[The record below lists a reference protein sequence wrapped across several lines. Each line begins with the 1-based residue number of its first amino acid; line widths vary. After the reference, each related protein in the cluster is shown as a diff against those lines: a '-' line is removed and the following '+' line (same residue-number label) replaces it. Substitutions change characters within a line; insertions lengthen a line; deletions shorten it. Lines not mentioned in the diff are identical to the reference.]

1 MKVGVTCFGAVREYL
16 PEGTAGNRAEVEV
29 DEAATVGVLVDRLGA
44 PRRLIFSLLV
54 DGTHAGLDAE
64 LRDGSEVTL
73 MPPFSGG
80 QAGSPSKPNENIDS
94 RSWRE

>member
-1 MKVGVTCFGAVREYL
+1 MRVSVTCFGAVREYL
-16 PEGTAGNRAEVEV
+16 PEGTAGNRAEVEI
-29 DEAATVGVLVDRLGA
+29 DEGATVGTLVDRLAA

-54 DGTHAGLDAE
+54 DGTQASIDAE

-80 QAGSPSKPNENIDS
+80 GQAGSSSKPSENIDS
-94 RSWRE
+94 MS